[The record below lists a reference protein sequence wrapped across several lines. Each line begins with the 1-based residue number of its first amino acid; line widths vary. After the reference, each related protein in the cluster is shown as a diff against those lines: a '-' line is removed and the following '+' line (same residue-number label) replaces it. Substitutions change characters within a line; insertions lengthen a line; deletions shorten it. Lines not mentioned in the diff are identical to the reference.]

1 MLTRDTSFS
10 NVELFIW
17 RPYMSMINRSVF
29 STCLLVISTLMYAQS
44 SDAQKPLSYG
54 PHSVFSHNDYV
65 QPVPFYTAYLSQAG
79 FVEADIF
86 LEKRK
91 LLVAHTKEE
100 IVEDRTL
107 EEMYLKP
114 LRAMIRRN
122 KGRVYAD
129 SLRQLTLMIDL
140 KSEGESTL
148 AALVT
153 LLGNYKDLTATPS
166 LQLVISG
173 NMPAPATWNKY
184 PAFIKFDGRP
194 GVSYTPEQLVRVA
207 LVSDSFSRYSSWNGR
222 GELDEASKARIVSV
236 RDESHAQNRA
246 LRLWGSPDTN
256 NAWATFMRLNVDI
269 INTDHPQD
277 AVKYVSRYHLDNFK
291 ATARQATYRPAR
303 KFPLTASPKN
313 VILLI
318 SDGTGLAQIYS
329 GYTANH
335 GGLNMFN
342 MGTVGLSIT
351 NASNA
356 YITDSA
362 AGATALSTGK
372 KTNNRYIGV
381 DSVGT
386 KLPTIAEQLKAKG
399 YHVAIA
405 SSGDITDATPA
416 SFYAHQ
422 IDRKMSE
429 PIAHD
434 FLSSNID
441 ILIGAN
447 RKSFI
452 DRTDNL
458 NLFTELQRKGYTVAD
473 RLASL
478 DTIRSNRFVVVDDAA
493 TLTKANGRGDF
504 LVSSFRKAATMC
516 SRSNKPF
523 FMMFEGAQVDW
534 GGHDNT
540 MPYLVTEMLDFDAM
554 VGEAVKFADADG
566 ETLVVVTADHET
578 GGLSL
583 LGGDFNAGSVRG
595 NFSTGGHTA
604 IPVPVFAFGP
614 GAHEFTGV
622 YNNTEIYHKLL
633 RLLKVTAK

>member
-1 MLTRDTSFS
+1 MQNTNFS
-10 NVELFIW
+10 NVELLIW
-17 RPYMSMINRSVF
+17 HPYMSIMNRFVF
-29 STCLLVISTLMYAQS
+29 SACLLVASTAVFAQA
-44 SDAQKPLSYG
+44 SDAHKPLSYG
-54 PHSVFSHNDYV
+54 SHSVFSHNDYL
-65 QPVPFYTAYLSQAG
+65 QPVPFYAAYLSDVG
-79 FVEADIF
+79 FVEVDIF
-86 LEKRK
+86 LERRR

-114 LRAMIRRN
+114 LRGMIRRN
-122 KGRVYAD
+122 KGRVYSD

-140 KSEGESTL
+140 KSESESTM
-148 AALVT
+148 AALVA
-153 LLGNYKDLTATPS
+153 LLANYKELTTTPT
-166 LQLVISG
+166 LTFAISG

-184 PAFIKFDGRP
+184 PAYIKFDGRP
-194 GVSYTPEQLVRVA
+194 GVAYTAEQLARVA
-207 LVSDSFSRYSSWNGR
+207 LISDSFSRYSAWNGR
-222 GELDEASKARIVSV
+222 GELDDDSKTKIATL
-236 RDESHAQNRA
+236 RDESHGLNKR
-246 LRLWGSPDTN
+246 LRLWGAPDIN
-256 NAWATFMRLNVDI
+256 NAWTTLMKLKVDI
-269 INTDHPQD
+269 INTDHPSD
-277 AVKYVSRYHLDNFK
+277 AVRFVTRYDLDNFK
-291 ATARQATYRPAR
+291 ATTRQAVYRPVR
-303 KFPLTASPKN
+303 KFPITAIPKN

-318 SDGTGLAQIYS
+318 SDGTGLAQIYT
-329 GYTANH
+329 GFTANH

-351 NASNA
+351 NASDA

-362 AGATALSTGK
+362 AGATAMSTGK
-372 KTNNRYIGV
+372 KTKNRYIGV

-429 PIAHD
+429 PIARD
-434 FLSSNID
+434 FLTSDID

-452 DRTDNL
+452 DRTDKL
-458 NLFTELQRKGYTVAD
+458 NLFTELRHKGYTVSD

-478 DTIRSNRFVVVDDAA
+478 DTIRLNRFVVIDDAA

-504 LVSSFRKAATMC
+504 LVASFHKAATAC
-516 SRSNKPF
+516 ARSNKPF

-534 GGHDNT
+534 GGHDNVL
-540 MPYLVTEMLDFDAM
+540 PYLATEMLDFDAM
-554 VGEAVKFADADG
+554 VGEALKFADANG

-595 NFSTGGHTA
+595 SFSTGGHTA

-622 YNNTEIYHKLL
+622 YQNTEIYHKLM
-633 RLLKVTAK
+633 RLLKTTAK